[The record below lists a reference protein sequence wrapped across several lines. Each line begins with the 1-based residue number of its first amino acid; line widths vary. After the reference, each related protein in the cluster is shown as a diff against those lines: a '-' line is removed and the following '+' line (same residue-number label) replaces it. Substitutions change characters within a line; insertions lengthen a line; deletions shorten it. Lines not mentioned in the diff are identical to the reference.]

1 MLKRIACILPVL
13 FLLCFISGCIGSSPA
28 ETSKVFTVK
37 RVIDGD
43 TIELDNGVTVRYI
56 GIDTPETKHPSK
68 PGEYFGKEATEYN
81 RKLVEGKKVKLVF
94 DVQEKDKYGRLLAY
108 VYLPDGTF
116 VNAELVKGGYAQVA
130 TFPPNVKHQELF
142 LKLQRE
148 AQRENRGLWS
158 KESNL
163 GNRVAELETQVRL
176 LREKVAE
183 LEKEIASLKALL
195 GQQGNIPQKENTSKT
210 QLKAAPTD
218 GKDVTV
224 YITRTGK
231 KYHRGSCRYL
241 RKSMIP
247 IKKKDAIGRG
257 YTPCSVCKP

>member
-1 MLKRIACILPVL
+1 MLKHIAYILPIL
-13 FLLCFISGCIGSSPA
+13 FLACFLSGCIGSSPA
-28 ETSKVFTVK
+28 ETPKVYTVK

-56 GIDTPETKHPSK
+56 GIDAPETKHPSK
-68 PGEYFGKEATEYN
+68 PVEYFGKEATEYN
-81 RKLVEGKKVKLVF
+81 RKLVKGKKVKLVF

-108 VYLPDGTF
+108 VYLPDDTF
-116 VNAELVKGGYAQVA
+116 VNAELVKGGYAKVA
-130 TFPPNVKHQELF
+130 THPPNVKHQELF
-142 LKLQRE
+142 LKLQRD

-195 GQQGNIPQKENTSKT
+195 GQQSNIPQRETKA
-210 QLKAAPTD
+210 QLKATPTEA
-218 GKDVTV
+218 KDVTV
-224 YITRTGK
+224 YITNTGK
-231 KYHRGSCRYL
+231 KYHRASCRYL

-247 IKKKDAIGRG
+247 IKKKDAITRG
-257 YTPCSVCKP
+257 YTWCSVCKP